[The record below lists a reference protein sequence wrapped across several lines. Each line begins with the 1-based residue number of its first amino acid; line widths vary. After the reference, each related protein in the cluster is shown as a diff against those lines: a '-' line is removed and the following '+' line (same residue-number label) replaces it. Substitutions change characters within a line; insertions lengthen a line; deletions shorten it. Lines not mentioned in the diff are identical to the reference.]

1 MATFDERAK
10 EWDTPDRIDRAAEVA
25 AVIGQAMPMSDTERA
40 IEVGAGTGLLGL
52 QFASKLGELVLTDPS
67 TGMLEVAA
75 EKVRRQ
81 GLRNVQTRRFDLTAD
96 KLPERFDLVIS
107 LLMLHHVQ
115 DTPAAL
121 RAMRA
126 LLAPGG
132 RIAVADLDTEDGSFH
147 TAEAEGIHH
156 LGFDRGDLA
165 RLAEAAGFVDVAFR
179 TAATIED
186 EGRRYPLFLL
196 TARAGADAGS
206 TDAGPAADT
215 RAGTGVASDA
225 SGDAATG

>member
-10 EWDTPDRIDRAAEVA
+10 EWDTPDRIERAAEVA
-25 AVIGQAMPMSDTERA
+25 AVIAEAVPLSGSERA

-52 QFASKLGELVLTDPS
+52 RFAARLQELVLTDPS

-75 EKVRRQ
+75 EKVRRER
-81 GLRNVQTRRFDLTAD
+81 LSNVRTQQFDLTAD
-96 KLPERFDLVIS
+96 TMPVQFDLLIS
-107 LLMLHHVQ
+107 LLMLHHVE
-115 DTPAAL
+115 DTTAAL
-121 RAMRA
+121 AAMRA
-126 LLAPGG
+126 LVATGG

-147 TAEAEGIHH
+147 SAEAEGIHH
-156 LGFDRGDLA
+156 QGFDRGDLG

-196 TARAGADAGS
+196 TARAGEA
-206 TDAGPAADT
+206 
-215 RAGTGVASDA
+215 AGTA
-225 SGDAATG
+225 AATG